1 MVDFGNFKTSGEYDA
16 KSFAR
21 EVAPDEGAHNVSS
34 VYIQEHLPADD
45 MMSGEKP
52 FGVTQTSAQH
62 VHGHLARDSG
72 TEAEDNRL
80 FAPHLLENRLSNV
93 FDVHSG
99 AFALNSSKVAAT
111 IDTGATETG
120 PERANLEGTDAPDYA
135 SEIDVA
141 VTTVKPQGFN
151 I

>member
-1 MVDFGNFKTSGEYDA
+1 MVDISSDFKTSGEYDA

-21 EVAPDEGAHNVSS
+21 EVAPDEDAHNVSS

-72 TEAEDNRL
+72 AEADDNKL
-80 FAPHLLENRLSNV
+80 FAPHLLENGLKGI
-93 FDVHSG
+93 FGTHSG
-99 AFALNSSKVAAT
+99 AFALNGSEVTTKIGAQDVDNAPGHDAL
-111 IDTGATETG
+111 TGAS
-120 PERANLEGTDAPDYA
+120 DA
-135 SEIDVA
+135 EVE
-141 VTTVKPQGFN
+141 VTTPKPLGFN